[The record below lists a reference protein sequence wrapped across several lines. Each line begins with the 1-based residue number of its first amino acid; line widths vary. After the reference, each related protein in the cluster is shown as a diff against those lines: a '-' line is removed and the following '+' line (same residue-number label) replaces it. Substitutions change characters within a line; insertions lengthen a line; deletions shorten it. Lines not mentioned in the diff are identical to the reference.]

1 MISIQQSADE
11 VKWLSQAEAHARFV
25 REGPNELQ
33 SSKPRGVAQVVLEV
47 LREPMFLLLIACGAL
62 YLAMGDAHDALLLLG
77 FVLVVMGITVV
88 QQRRTERALDALKN
102 LSSPRA
108 LVWRDGRVQRIPG
121 REVVRDDLLIVS
133 EGDRIAADAVLLSG
147 TSVSVDE
154 SLLTGESVPVR
165 KVASPNG
172 ATSIGRPGGDE
183 TPYLFSGTLV
193 VQGKGNARVI
203 ATGMR
208 TSIGGISRAL
218 ADVREELT
226 RVQLDTRRA
235 VRVLAISGIVLSI
248 VIAVVFA
255 IDRGD
260 WLNGVLAGL
269 TTTMAL
275 VPEELPVILTV
286 FLGIGAWR
294 MAQKRVLTRRIP
306 AIEMLGAA
314 TVLCSDK
321 TGTLTEN
328 GMSVEALWIEG
339 SQNAV
344 PIARADSLPEHHH
357 AVLEFA
363 ALAGSRDPV
372 DPMEQAI
379 LASSHRLLADT
390 EHLHPD
396 WRLVREYPLSGKLKT
411 MSRVWLA
418 PGNAGYIAACKGA
431 PEDVV
436 VLCHLETSAS
446 RHVLHAAEAMATRGL
461 RVLGVA
467 RARHPSTKLPVSQHD
482 FAFDLVG
489 LVGLADPLRK
499 GVPAAVA
506 EARSAGIR
514 VVMITGDYPPTALS
528 IARQAGLDTAAGF
541 LTGADI
547 DGFDDARL
555 RERVASVNVFCR
567 VVPEQKLRL
576 VNALKANGETVAMT
590 GDGVN
595 DAPALKAAHIGIAMG
610 RRGTDVAREAADLVL
625 LDDDFMSIVA
635 AIRIGRRI
643 FENLQK
649 AVTFI
654 VAVHVPIV
662 GMSLLPVL
670 FGWPLMLMPI
680 HVMFLQL
687 IIDPVCSVVFEAEP
701 EGDDAMRRRPRTAN
715 ASIFGQRLVAVGLLQ
730 GLALLIAVLAVDFV
744 GGTKGLDPDS
754 TRALAFVTLAVG
766 GVGLVFA
773 NRSLGYDLHRLLL
786 AKNAALWPIAV
797 ATVVMLGVILA
808 FEPLRDVFHF
818 GAVPANALALP
829 LAAVAAATASFWLVK
844 RIVRNE
850 PALRKA

>member
-1 MISIQQSADE
+1 MIPSRQSAE
-11 VKWLSQAEAHARFV
+11 VKWLSQAQAHARFV
-25 REGPNELQ
+25 QEGPNELQ
-33 SSKPRGVAQVVLEV
+33 SSKPRGVARIILEV
-47 LREPMFLLLIACGAL
+47 VREPMFLLLIACGIL
-62 YLAMGDAHDALLLLG
+62 YLAMGDAHDAFLLLG
-77 FVLVVMGITVV
+77 FVLVVIGITVV
-88 QQRRTERALDALKN
+88 QQRRAARALDSLKS

-108 LVWRDGRVQRIPG
+108 LVCRDGNVQRIPG
-121 REVVRDDLLIVS
+121 REVVRDDLLVVS

-147 TSVSVDE
+147 SSVTVDE
-154 SLLTGESVPVR
+154 SLLTGESIPVR
-165 KVASPNG
+165 KVPSPSG
-172 ATSIGRPGGDE
+172 ATSMGPAGGDE

-226 RVQLDTRRA
+226 HVQADTRHA
-235 VRVLAISGIVLSI
+235 VRVLAISGIVLSV
-248 VIAVVFA
+248 VIAVVFS

-275 VPEELPVILTV
+275 VPEELPVILTI
-286 FLGIGAWR
+286 FLGLGAWR
-294 MAQKRVLTRRIP
+294 IAQKRVLTRRIP

-314 TVLCSDK
+314 TVLCTDK

-328 GMSVEALWIEG
+328 RMSVEALWIEG
-339 SQNAV
+339 QRSAL
-344 PIARADSLPEHHH
+344 PIARIELLPEHHH

-363 ALAGSRDPV
+363 ALAGSRDPF

-379 LASSHRLLADT
+379 VASSHRLLAKS
-390 EHLHPD
+390 ERLHPD
-396 WRLVREYPLSGKLKT
+396 WRLVKEYPLSAKLKA
-411 MSRVWLA
+411 MSRVWA
-418 PGNAGYIAACKGA
+418 GPGNAGYIAACKGA

-436 VLCHLETSAS
+436 ALCHLESSAS
-446 RHVLHAAEAMATRGL
+446 CPVLDAAEAMASRGL

-467 RARHPSTKLPVSQHD
+467 RAMHPSTELPDSQHD
-482 FAFDLVG
+482 FAFDFVG
-489 LVGLADPLRK
+489 LVGFADPLRNE
-499 GVPAAVA
+499 VPAAVA
-506 EARSAGIR
+506 EALSAGVR

-528 IARQAGLDTAAGF
+528 IARQAGLDTSPGF
-541 LTGADI
+541 VTGADI
-547 DGFDDARL
+547 DRFDDARL
-555 RERVASVNVFCR
+555 CERVASVNVFCR

-576 VNALKANGETVAMT
+576 VNALKAKGETVAMT

-635 AIRIGRRI
+635 AIRAGRRI

-701 EGDDAMRRRPRTAN
+701 VGDDAMRRPPRAAT
-715 ASIFGQRLVAVGLLQ
+715 ASIFGRRLLVSGLLQ
-730 GLALLIAVLAVDFV
+730 GLALLVAVLVVDLV
-744 GGTKGLDPDS
+744 GGARGLDPDS

-773 NRSLGYDLHRLLL
+773 NRSLGYDLRRMLL
-786 AKNAALWPIAV
+786 ARNAALWPIAV
-797 ATVVMLGVILA
+797 ATLAILGGILA
-808 FEPLRDVFHF
+808 FEPLRDAFHF

-829 LAAVAAATASFWLVK
+829 LVAVVAATASFWLVK
-844 RIVRNE
+844 RIVRGE
-850 PALRKA
+850 PTLRKA

>member
-1 MISIQQSADE
+1 MISVQQSADE

-25 REGPNELQ
+25 QEGPNELQ
-33 SSKPRGVAQVVLEV
+33 SSKPRSIAQIVLEV
-47 LREPMFLLLIACGAL
+47 VREPMFLLLIACGVL
-62 YLAMGDAHDALLLLG
+62 YLAMGDAHDAFPLLG
-77 FVLVVMGITVV
+77 FVFVVMGITVV
-88 QQRRTERALDALKN
+88 QQRRTERALDALKS

-108 LVWRDGRVQRIPG
+108 LVWRDGKVQRIPG
-121 REVVRDDLLIVS
+121 REVVRDDLLVVS

-147 TSVSVDE
+147 TSVAVDE

-165 KVASPNG
+165 KAPGQGG
-172 ATSIGRPGGDE
+172 ATQIGPPGGDE

-193 VQGKGNARVI
+193 VQGKGNARVV

-218 ADVREELT
+218 AEVREELT
-226 RVQLDTRRA
+226 HVQVDTRRA

-248 VIAVVFA
+248 VIAVVYT

-286 FLGIGAWR
+286 FLGLGAWR
-294 MAQKRVLTRRIP
+294 IAQKRVLTRRVP

-314 TVLCSDK
+314 TVLCADK

-328 GMSVEALWIEG
+328 SMSVEALWIEG
-339 SQNAV
+339 SGNAL
-344 PIARADSLPEHHH
+344 PIARADSLPEQHH

-363 ALAGSRDPV
+363 ALAGSRDPF

-379 LASSHRLLADT
+379 IASSHRLLAET

-396 WRLVREYPLSGKLKT
+396 WRLVTEYPLSGKLKT
-411 MSRVWLA
+411 MSRVWMG
-418 PGNAGYIAACKGA
+418 PRSGGYIAACKGA

-436 VLCHLETSAS
+436 TLCHLEPSAS
-446 RHVLHAAEAMATRGL
+446 RHVLDAAEAMASRGL

-467 RARHPSTKLPVSQHD
+467 RAMHPTTELPEDQRE
-482 FAFDLVG
+482 FAFDFVG
-489 LVGLADPLRK
+489 LVGLADPLRN

-506 EARSAGIR
+506 EARSAGVR

-528 IARQAGLDTAAGF
+528 IARQAGLDTSAGF

-547 DGFDDARL
+547 DGFDEARL
-555 RERVASVNVFCR
+555 RERVASINVFCR

-576 VNALKANGETVAMT
+576 VNALKADAETVAMT

-635 AIRIGRRI
+635 AIRTGRRI

-649 AVTFI
+649 AVIFI

-701 EGDDAMRRRPRTAN
+701 AGDDAMRRPPRAAH
-715 ASIFGQRLVAVGLLQ
+715 ASIFGRQLIGIGLLQ
-730 GLALLIAVLAVDFV
+730 GFALLAAVLAVDFV
-744 GGTKGLDPDS
+744 GGARGLDADR
-754 TRALAFVTLAVG
+754 TRALAFATLALG

-773 NRSLGYDLHRLLL
+773 NRSLGYDLRRLLL
-786 AKNAALWPIAV
+786 ARNAALWPIAA
-797 ATVVMLGVILA
+797 ATIVILGVVLA

-818 GAVPANALALP
+818 GAVPANALVLP
-829 LAAVAAATASFWLVK
+829 LLALAAATISFWFVK
-844 RIVRNE
+844 RIVGSD
-850 PALRKA
+850 PTPGKA